1 MDVNTAT
8 DWVYRLKSCTLIKQ
22 VSPCEL
28 YYYAEVSLPWPAENR
43 DFVCHLTVTQ
53 NPATKVVTIDG
64 PAVKGFV
71 PLKTD
76 IVRISKSNGKWIIT
90 PIGIDKINVEYIILI
105 DPGGSIPSWLIN
117 LFATQGPLQI
127 FRNMKLQLQKPLYK
141 NIDLEF
147 VEK

>member
-1 MDVNTAT
+1 MYKMFLILVLLVSKLNPVTAQGNWELKVEKDGIKVYVSQIPGSKINAIKVECDLYATVSQLVALVMDVNTAT

-71 PLKTD
+71 PL
-76 IVRISKSNGKWIIT
+76 N
-90 PIGIDKINVEYIILI
+90 
-105 DPGGSIPSWLIN
+105 
-117 LFATQGPLQI
+117 
-127 FRNMKLQLQKPLYK
+127 RN
-141 NIDLEF
+141 
-147 VEK
+147 